1 VQVRVNRVD
10 EEEHQASGSNNPNDS
25 NVVFLVEPRLG
36 LRVLQAEASA
46 MPTSGDMV
54 RGSGVLSN

>member
-1 VQVRVNRVD
+1 VRINRVD
-10 EEEHQASGSNNPNDS
+10 EEEHQASSSNNPNDS
-25 NVVFLVEPRLG
+25 NAFFGRATLG